1 MALKDI
7 LVCLDPTEA
16 GERRLRLAAA
26 IAREH
31 QAHLSAAYM
40 LAEAIPGVPPAVGIP
55 APTGATEIA
64 QGSVVAGV
72 PLPGAPP
79 IIPSAASPGA
89 ELADIVEQRFRA
101 DVQPHGIDATG
112 TCSAAGRAKS

>member
-31 QAHLSAAYM
+31 HAHLSAAYI
-40 LAEAIPGVPPAVGIP
+40 LSQAIPGASTYEGVGIP
-55 APTGATEIA
+55 APAGANADWASFWASLTFEMKNP
-64 QGSVVAGV
+64 GVA
-72 PLPGAPP
+72 
-79 IIPSAASPGA
+79 
-89 ELADIVEQRFRA
+89 
-101 DVQPHGIDATG
+101 
-112 TCSAAGRAKS
+112 K